1 MVYLQKTKM
10 EEINM
15 TVVRRLWGSPFV
27 DWEFQAAEGASGDD
41 VGQTSGGKN
50 RCCKMR
56 FFSVL

>member
-1 MVYLQKTKM
+1 M
-10 EEINM
+10 I
-15 TVVRRLWGSPFV
+15 VVRRLWGSPFV